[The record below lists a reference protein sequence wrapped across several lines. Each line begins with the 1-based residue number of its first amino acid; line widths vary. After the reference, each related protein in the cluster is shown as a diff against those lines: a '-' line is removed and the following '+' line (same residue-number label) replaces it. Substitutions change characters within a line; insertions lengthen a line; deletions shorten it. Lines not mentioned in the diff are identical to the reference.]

1 MSPACLGEFRAARVP
16 HSPPGG
22 SSGAKVRGSGLRAQA
37 EEEPLSRVSTSV
49 SFPRGAGHEEGR
61 QRARLQAMG
70 WVPPAVGAAVV
81 AGERQAGRSPP
92 EGEGR
97 SKRDG
102 TGRDGTERNGREGRR
117 ESGCWYLWGEEERG
131 GGKAQRQQQQ
141 AVRVEDLF
149 RSRLTRPPRGRG
161 SPRCFFVRLS
171 VDAVRPV
178 PVAAGGERERGSV
191 PPNATANGT
200 ALLSAIN
207 PSQPLHLS
215 SLTLPARVVE
225 SALFLLYFFVFI
237 FYAQYA

>member
-102 TGRDGTERNGREGRR
+102 TGRDGTEREGGQTREWLLVFVGGRR
-117 ESGCWYLWGEEERG
+117 ERRRESAAATAAGSTGRRPVPLASHPPAPWPWLT
-131 GGKAQRQQQQ
+131 AL
-141 AVRVEDLF
+141 LF
-149 RSRLTRPPRGRG
+149 RSSVCRCSPSRARGRW
-161 SPRCFFVRLS
+161 R
-171 VDAVRPV
+171 
-178 PVAAGGERERGSV
+178 RERKRMGS
-191 PPNATANGT
+191 TKR
-200 ALLSAIN
+200 
-207 PSQPLHLS
+207 H
-215 SLTLPARVVE
+215 R
-225 SALFLLYFFVFI
+225 
-237 FYAQYA
+237 

>member
-102 TGRDGTERNGREGRR
+102 TGR
-117 ESGCWYLWGEEERG
+117 
-131 GGKAQRQQQQ
+131 
-141 AVRVEDLF
+141 
-149 RSRLTRPPRGRG
+149 
-161 SPRCFFVRLS
+161 
-171 VDAVRPV
+171 
-178 PVAAGGERERGSV
+178 
-191 PPNATANGT
+191 NGT
-200 ALLSAIN
+200 GGRAD
-207 PSQPLHLS
+207 
-215 SLTLPARVVE
+215 ARVVVGICGGKKRE
-225 SALFLLYFFVFI
+225 AEGKRSGNSSR
-237 FYAQYA
+237 QYG